1 MEFDKT
7 MSFEV
12 EREENTKCQEIL
24 KDVYQALVEKGYNPI
39 NQIVGY
45 ILSGDPTYITSHNDA
60 RNKIRTIERD
70 ELLEKMVK
78 LYRTRKLIM
87 RMLGIDYGEA
97 RVGTAITDELNI
109 TVQGL
114 ETIQRNN
121 SDKIVLKRLDEIFE
135 KYEVDTIV
143 VGMPLNMNGTISE
156 RAKITEQFIHK
167 LKCKYN
173 KKKIETIDERLTTV
187 EAHKTMNFLD
197 VKKTRKRS
205 IVDTISAV
213 YILETYLNKCKN
225 TMKN

>member
-1 MEFDKT
+1 
-7 MSFEV
+7 
-12 EREENTKCQEIL
+12 
-24 KDVYQALVEKGYNPI
+24 
-39 NQIVGY
+39 
-45 ILSGDPTYITSHNDA
+45 
-60 RNKIRTIERD
+60 
-70 ELLEKMVK
+70 
-78 LYRTRKLIM
+78 M

-121 SDKIVLKRLDEIFE
+121 SDKFVLRRLDEIFE

-143 VGMPLNMNGTISE
+143 VGMPLNMNGTMSE

-197 VKKTRKRS
+197 VKKTKKRS

-225 TMKN
+225 TIKKLL